1 MPQGE
6 LPANHANEREYFF
19 NHEST
24 KHTKGKRPLA
34 EYSEN
39 AAWLILR
46 IVYAWMYLYPAVGL
60 IKDWPT
66 TVATTGLLFP
76 KWTRCFAAAS
86 VAGMIVGAVM
96 ILLGVWGQVAAVA
109 LLAFNLGGAR
119 IHYRLA
125 ALTKAGRL
133 SDAAS
138 AEDRAAMEKTAT
150 LGWVGHVTS
159 AEKNFVLAAVA
170 LFFALVGTGPLSLVK
185 SAGIFSF

>member
-1 MPQGE
+1 MS
-6 LPANHANEREYFF
+6 EY
-19 NHEST
+19 
-24 KHTKGKRPLA
+24 A
-34 EYSEN
+34 EY
-39 AAWLILR
+39 AAWISLR
-46 IVYAWMYLYPAVGL
+46 IVYAWMYLYPAIGL

-76 KWTRCFAAAS
+76 KGTRFFAAAS
-86 VAGMIVGAVM
+86 VGGMIVGAVM
-96 ILLGVWGQVAAVA
+96 ILLGVWGQYAAVGM
-109 LLAFNLGGAR
+109 LAFNLGGAR

-125 ALTKAGRL
+125 AMTKAGRL

-170 LFFALVGTGPLSLVK
+170 LFFALMGTGPMSLIE
-185 SAGIFSF
+185 SAGILSF